1 LTKTGDD
8 KIQNEIYKY
17 KEASMISKTHG
28 TVFYFLLSAL
38 FLVGTAFSKDND
50 KPKWK
55 AELDDNI
62 NAIRFIDND
71 EQHVLLASGKYVY
84 LYDALSGQKVWNKKI
99 DDYEKKGIRYH
110 MIGDKFLVSTSGAV
124 QCYDALTGKLLW
136 ETKLKDIDQSDFQW
150 ADEITPAVITLA
162 YDNVE
167 VGIDITTGKE
177 LWRAEHKMHSDLHSS
192 LRWVT
197 IDDKTVQLLSLAG
210 DKMVLFDYVNG
221 KALCTADNAEYNPD
235 LVKNGT
241 PVYYHGK
248 NTPAFVALLD
258 DEVLIFDC
266 KQGKILNRL
275 PLKMNTDGTILY
287 AANNGCVVLGKE
299 KSLYIGDNG
308 NVSELN
314 FTVSDFKQV
323 RPLAVNNQNI
333 ALIALVNKMVAI
345 DEGSGKVLWSSAAN
359 DPSFE
364 GYIHR
369 FLKQDG
375 QNLICTYARPRDSG
389 DEEGTMLFVM
399 SVDALSGKVNFRTPV
414 AFTEHVPSS
423 GGGFFKAYLAV
434 ATMGLSLLANSSGPG
449 ENIGIDYT
457 TMEAG
462 ENIVVNIATI
472 KGALNPDTRKSTGEG
487 FCAVN
492 MKTGAVAYKN
502 YFEVME
508 GVDSEVKDYLQSY
521 RNGDTYYLVGYKK
534 LAAFDLQSGKVLW
547 TLGKELDGQ
556 VFNLDLVDGVLYAK
570 LGCKQQSAI
579 YDPGDHSFMAYYNG
593 YARDPS
599 IKFKKQFDK
608 DPYGFAAIDP
618 ASGKLLWRFETDEDP
633 SMAPREFELG
643 APYAGSVWNVLSTTA
658 GDFTPIVQSFDFT
671 KFYQPATKRLFY
683 SDGSKIYAL
692 QAGTKGSENPVWTT
706 KLGSIDAG
714 KFDFEKSFS
723 YNERKDEMAKP
734 IGFQYD
740 GKNLLAFGT
749 DGIASVDPSTGKA
762 KWTHEWDF
770 SMETMKVYPEVVGDK
785 IFYCVGGEFAKVN
798 LDNGATDWQVEVD
811 KKASIYLSPKQTFAI
826 SLYKDEASGFDLK

>member
-1 LTKTGDD
+1 MLQITRRTMFR
-8 KIQNEIYKY
+8 
-17 KEASMISKTHG
+17 MIAG
-28 TVFYFLLSAL
+28 ALFILSAAL
-38 FLVGTAFSKDND
+38 AKDND

-55 AELDDNI
+55 AELDDDI

-99 DDYEKKGIRYH
+99 DDYEKKGIHYH
-110 MIGDKFLVSTSGAV
+110 MLVNKFLVSTSDAV
-124 QCYDALTGKLLW
+124 QCYEVLTGKLLW

-177 LWRAEHKMHSDLHSS
+177 LWRAEHKMHSDLNYR
-192 LRWVT
+192 LRWHP
-197 IDDKTVQLLSLAG
+197 IDDKTKQLLSLSG
-210 DKMVLFDYVNG
+210 EKMVLFDYING

-235 LVKNGT
+235 LVKNGS
-241 PVYYHGK
+241 PVFYHAD
-248 NTPAFVALLD
+248 NSAAAVALLD
-258 DEVLIFDC
+258 DEVLVLDC
-266 KQGKILNRL
+266 TAGKVNRL
-275 PLKMNTDGTILY
+275 PLKMNTDISVLH
-287 AANNGCVVLGKE
+287 AADTGCVVVGKE
-299 KSLYIGDNG
+299 KSLYISDAGK
-308 NVSELN
+308 VTELN
-314 FTVSDFKQV
+314 FKASEFKRV
-323 RPLAVNNQNI
+323 TGMNVNGKSVAMI
-333 ALIALVNKMVAI
+333 ALANRMMAV
-345 DEGSGKVLWSSAAN
+345 DELAGTVLWSSAPN

-364 GYIHR
+364 GFIHR
-369 FLKQDG
+369 IVKQDG
-375 QNLICTYARPRDSG
+375 ENLICTYARPRDSG
-389 DEEGTMLFVM
+389 NEEGTMLYVV

-449 ENIGIDYT
+449 ESIGIDYT
-457 TMEAG
+457 TMEDG
-462 ENIVVNIATI
+462 DNIVVNIATV

-508 GVDSEVKDYLQSY
+508 GIDTEVKDYLQSL
-521 RNGDTYYLVGYKK
+521 RDGNTYYLNGYKK
-534 LAAFDLQSGKVLW
+534 LIAFDLQNGKVLW

-570 LGCKQQSAI
+570 LGQKQQSAI
-579 YDPGDHSFMAYYNG
+579 YDPGDHSFSAYLNN
-593 YARDPS
+593 YARDAS
-599 IKFKKQFDK
+599 IKFKKQFDN

-633 SMAPREFELG
+633 SMATREFELG
-643 APYAGSVWNVLSTTA
+643 SPYAGSVWNVLSTTA

-683 SDGSKIYAL
+683 SDGSKLYAI
-692 QAGTKGSENPVWTT
+692 QAGVKSSDDPVWET
-706 KLGSIDAG
+706 KLGSVDAG

-723 YNERKDEMAKP
+723 YNERQNEMAKP
-734 IGFQYD
+734 LGVSYD

-762 KWTHEWDF
+762 KWSHEWDF
-770 SMETMKVYPEVVGDK
+770 SMETMKVYPEVAGDK

-798 LDNGATDWQVEVD
+798 LDNGSTDWQVEVD
-811 KKASIYLSPKQTFAI
+811 KKASIYFSPKWTFAI
-826 SLYKDEASGFDLK
+826 SLYKDEASGFDMR